1 MSKEIKTQH
10 LFHPWFDFIC
20 LGGASLLILPML
32 YFVSSEQQLTSWLMV
47 TLLLANVIN
56 HPHFA
61 LSLLI
66 FYRTFFHNLI
76 DPLFDKILKI
86 RMVFAGIVVPGV
98 MLVFFYRCVVTAD
111 LVTIGYAANAMLFL
125 VGWHYAKQGYGMLML
140 DSVLKKQFFT
150 KKEKDL
156 LRYNAHVCWFCFWLF
171 ANDMVSERSI
181 WGLNYYSF
189 SVPISILYAA
199 ILVALVSSSLVA
211 LLLFRLH
218 LSAERSLPIVG
229 VMAYT
234 VSIYVW
240 LLGRFHPAMLM
251 VIPVFH
257 SLQYI
262 TVVARYEINRS
273 SVLTHSKRDQKV
285 HLVLFSLLAIGLGGC
300 GFWLFPILNQQWVNP
315 EYTTTFG
322 SGIFLFIYWIF
333 INIHHYFIDN
343 VIWRRENKET
353 SKYLFTH

>member
-1 MSKEIKTQH
+1 
-10 LFHPWFDFIC
+10 
-20 LGGASLLILPML
+20 
-32 YFVSSEQQLTSWLMV
+32 
-47 TLLLANVIN
+47 
-56 HPHFA
+56 
-61 LSLLI
+61 
-66 FYRTFFHNLI
+66 
-76 DPLFDKILKI
+76 
-86 RMVFAGIVVPGV
+86 MVFAGIVVPGV